1 MPTQIA
7 QRNVRQKMFWLFIR
21 DSMWAAWFGGIVC
34 AYDSMVHQVTHT
46 TQFYFDTDINI
57 QQSIHSPSGW
67 SLRHLLKILL
77 IQSLLNHC
85 ISSLFSFKSPEIQ
98 AKLCDGIFEEQ
109 ILEIRNTIQWLTI
122 LINTVHSECNT
133 NCTLKQHQWN
143 VSLKPLIFF
152 STLSR

>member
-1 MPTQIA
+1 MLRRYLPFDESFHRDQNRCSDLTKNIHT
-7 QRNVRQKMFWLFIR
+7 VDLFLLWQKMFWLFIR

-46 TQFYFDTDINI
+46 TKFYFDTDINI

-98 AKLCDGIFEEQ
+98 AKLCDGIFEE
-109 ILEIRNTIQWLTI
+109 
-122 LINTVHSECNT
+122 
-133 NCTLKQHQWN
+133 
-143 VSLKPLIFF
+143 
-152 STLSR
+152 